1 MRPQAKL
8 LSQAAELGTASAVL
22 PSRPEAFRLQHKVL
36 VYAERLGAERH
47 PDLAPHTGPA
57 NGPLFSTETFPLATG
72 SICLEVRCNCPS
84 PKARTILSGLIG
96 LKELRHEQRAG

>member
-36 VYAERLGAERH
+36 VYAQRLGAERH
-47 PDLAPHTGPA
+47 PDLKTHVTPF
-57 NGPLFSTETFPLATG
+57 FSTNTFSLAGG
-72 SICLEVRCNCPS
+72 STCLEVRCNCPS
-84 PKARTILSGLIG
+84 PKARIILSGLIG